1 MEETPTDVLM
11 KGRSL
16 FGRLVMPSRV
26 RLREAIDDD
35 LELLMAWRS
44 NPLVFRHFFR
54 QSEPLKWE
62 EHLRWWQSRRCRK
75 DWIIAL
81 EDDGRE
87 RFVGSVNAARLDSDS
102 PEVGVFV
109 GEVTLWGRGVG
120 RKAVALAVEYLRE
133 WGYKKAWALIA
144 EGNVASFKLFE
155 AVGFRRIGEGHKGE
169 WIYERVLG
177 E

>member
-1 MEETPTDVLM
+1 MMEETPTDVLM

-16 FGRLVMPSRV
+16 FGRPILPSRV

-44 NPLVFRHFFR
+44 NPLVFEHFFR
-54 QSEPLKWE
+54 QAEPLKWA
-62 EHLRWWQSRRCRK
+62 EHLRWWKGRQCRK
-75 DWIIAL
+75 DWIIVF
-81 EDDGRE
+81 EEEGRE
-87 RFVGSVNAARLDSDS
+87 RFVGSVNAAKLDKEI

-120 RKAVALAVEYLRE
+120 RKAVALAVGYLRKR
-133 WGYKKAWALIA
+133 GYKKVWALIA

-169 WIYERVLG
+169 WIYEMAL
-177 E
+177 